1 MLTGEYT
8 LKDGKAT
15 AFMAPSATPRS
26 RPRRR
31 PSVTWNFWRPMVTRR
46 FRRRRTPGDIPVL
59 VLDNSFEIVLVQG
72 RTLAGVHDATSLAA
86 ALDLAGKVRSRAQ
99 GEAVNQPK
107 DIEEKRYAPG
117 ELNRRDFLKR
127 MGYAS
132 ALALAAGGL
141 GLALYDAKGPGPG
154 EGRKA
159 LTGLGD
165 YARQDHGRGAAKM
178 AIVRGTDR
186 KVMVE
191 RGITALGGMESFIQK
206 GDRVLIKVNAAFATP
221 ASLGATTNPELLA
234 AVAGLC
240 FKAGAAQV
248 LVTDNP
254 INNPDSCFEITGLAG
269 GGPGPPGPGSSRPG
283 RLCLLPSAC
292 PGASSSRTGRS
303 WPGSSP
309 GVNRVI
315 VVSPVKD
322 HQRARASMTLK
333 NFYGFLGGR
342 RNVFH
347 QDINGIIT
355 ELSQLL
361 KPTLCVLDGTVS
373 MMTNGPT
380 GGSLS
385 DLKETGTMVIST
397 DPVAADAVG
406 VELLGRTLADVPY
419 ILMAEKAGAGT
430 ADYQRLNPVM
440 IRYQDLISGAFILI
454 AFFHVKR

>member
-1 MLTGEYT
+1 MKRPTDEERRQ
-8 LKDGKAT
+8 T
-15 AFMAPSATPRS
+15 A
-26 RPRRR
+26 
-31 PSVTWNFWRPMVTRR
+31 
-46 FRRRRTPGDIPVL
+46 
-59 VLDNSFEIVLVQG
+59 
-72 RTLAGVHDATSLAA
+72 
-86 ALDLAGKVRSRAQ
+86 
-99 GEAVNQPK
+99 
-107 DIEEKRYAPG
+107 

-127 MGYAS
+127 VGYAS
-132 ALALAAGGL
+132 ALALGTCGL
-141 GLALYDAKGPGPG
+141 GLALYDPKGPGPG

-165 YARQDHGRGAAKM
+165 YARRAAAPGQATM

-191 RGITALGGMESFIQK
+191 QGVKALGGMESFIGK

-221 ASLGATTNPELLA
+221 ASLGATTHPETLA

-240 FKAGAAQV
+240 SKTGAAQV

-254 INNPDSCFEITGLAG
+254 INNPDSCFEITGLATAARNAGARIIAPRPALFAPVSLPG
-269 GGPGPPGPGSSRPG
+269 GK
-283 RLCLLPSAC
+283 LLQHWPVMA
-292 PGASSSRTGRS
+292 GAF
-303 WPGSSP
+303 P
-309 GVNRVI
+309 GVTKVI
-315 VVSPVKD
+315 IVSPVKD
-322 HQRARASMTLK
+322 HQRAGASMTLK

-347 QDINGIIT
+347 QDINGIIA

-385 DLKETGTMVIST
+385 DLKDTGTLVVAT

-406 VELLGRTLADVPY
+406 LELLGRTLAGVPY
-419 ILMAEKAGAGT
+419 IQMAQAAGAGQ
-430 ADYQRLNPVM
+430 ADYHRLNPV
-440 IRYQDLISGAFILI
+440 LINLGA
-454 AFFHVKR
+454 

>member
-1 MLTGEYT
+1 M
-8 LKDGKAT
+8 
-15 AFMAPSATPRS
+15 
-26 RPRRR
+26 
-31 PSVTWNFWRPMVTRR
+31 
-46 FRRRRTPGDIPVL
+46 
-59 VLDNSFEIVLVQG
+59 
-72 RTLAGVHDATSLAA
+72 
-86 ALDLAGKVRSRAQ
+86 
-99 GEAVNQPK
+99 NQPT
-107 DIEEKRYAPG
+107 DEKRIPTG

-127 MGYAS
+127 VGYAS

-141 GLALYDAKGPGPG
+141 GLALYDSKGPAPS
-154 EGRKA
+154 EGQKA

-165 YARQDHGRGAAKM
+165 YSLRALASGMGKM

-186 KVMVE
+186 AVMVE
-191 RGITALGGMESFIQK
+191 RGIKALGGMESFIQK
-206 GDRVLIKVNAAFATP
+206 GDRVLVKVNAAFATP
-221 ASLGATTNPELLA
+221 ASLGATTHPDLLA

-254 INNPDSCFEITGLAG
+254 INNPDSCFEISGLANAARTAGARIIAPRAALFAPVSLPG
-269 GGPGPPGPGSSRPG
+269 GK
-283 RLCLLPSAC
+283 LLQD
-292 PGASSSRTGRS
+292 
-303 WPGSSP
+303 WPVMAGVFP
-309 GVNRVI
+309 GVTKVM

-322 HQRARASMTLK
+322 HQRAGASMTLK

-355 ELSQLL
+355 ELAQLL

-385 DLKETGTMVIST
+385 DLKDTGTLVVST

-419 ILMAEKAGAGT
+419 ILMAEKAGAGQ
-430 ADYQRLNPVM
+430 ADYHRLNPVVL
-440 IRYQDLISGAFILI
+440 DTK
-454 AFFHVKR
+454 V